1 MFTLKT
7 QSRKLFGRKAGTLRK
22 SGVIP
27 AVVYGHNFKTQSIQ
41 VPYQEFEKIYK
52 QARESSLIDL
62 EIEGEKSEGAWPG
75 SVKVLIHDIQYHPL
89 TNQFQH
95 IDFYKIKAGEK
106 ITVEVELKLT
116 GLSPAVKELGG
127 VLVSSLDEVE
137 IECLPEDLIHQIEV
151 DISGL
156 KNFDDIIRVGDLK
169 VPRNIKILQ
178 NPKDVVV
185 NIERPREEEVAEGA
199 PEEKVEEVE
208 RIGETVKEEKEG
220 KEEKE
225 KKEGG
230 KEK

>member
-1 MFTLKT
+1 MFTLKA
-7 QSRKLFGRKAGTLRK
+7 QSRKLLGGKAGTLRK